1 MSTPSQ
7 IQALLRFLS
16 QDSKLPL
23 ALAIAKA
30 KELHKANLLTPEAI
44 LKEDIPSLQSILGE
58 EQVAKQVLNAARRV
72 AKKRA
77 HEGDG
82 TGSTVKKSKKSAL
95 TPEASSPFLL
105 ESALAIPLSSNMDEM
120 ASTVLITNRAPL
132 VLAFAVMVLKYTMP
146 EQPLSS
152 RLSLAQAVVSANS
165 RTKAV
170 SLGIEAGKSAEDDG
184 WAQGQ
189 PTVKVLGRDIPVLKR
204 WGYSWHEES
213 PSKKTAGGESKLE
226 VPEWESRET
235 TGLNPSG
242 EQPALWGLD
251 PEAMKRSNANTPGP
265 RQISSVLPIHRPEPA
280 REYLLKSF
288 TLQEPTDMNIGKAKK
303 KKKTSA
309 DSISEKEKCLAL
321 LLGAIDLVCQSW
333 ASVLSK
339 NEMDRRGWSWYAVVR
354 PDIDHGVGGWG
365 QKGAVQLS
373 KILDL
378 RRKG

>member
-30 KELHKANLLTPEAI
+30 KELQNANLLTPEDI
-44 LKEDIPSLQSILGE
+44 LKKDLASLHSILGE
-58 EQVAKQVLNAARRV
+58 EKVAKQVLNGARRV

-77 HEGDG
+77 YEADG
-82 TGSTVKKSKKSAL
+82 TGPPVKKTKKNSVNSE
-95 TPEASSPFLL
+95 TSSPSQL
-105 ESALAIPLSSNMDEM
+105 ESALALPLWSNTDEISS
-120 ASTVLITNRAPL
+120 AVLVTNRAPL
-132 VLAFAVMVLKYTMP
+132 VLAFAVMLLKYTMP

-165 RTKAV
+165 RSKAV
-170 SLGIEAGKSAEDDG
+170 SLGIEQGKSAEDEG

-189 PTVKVLGRDIPVLKR
+189 PTVKILGREIPVLKR
-204 WGYSWHEES
+204 WGYNWHEES
-213 PSKKTAGGESKLE
+213 PSDRAAGLDANVENLAKESSENASHK
-226 VPEWESRET
+226 S
-235 TGLNPSG
+235 SD

-251 PEAMKRSNANTPGP
+251 PEVMKRSNTNGPGP
-265 RQISSVLPIHRPEPA
+265 RLTSPVLPIHRPETA

-288 TLQEPTDMNIGKAKK
+288 TLQKQTESNIGKGKTKK
-303 KKKTSA
+303 ASS
-309 DSISEKEKCLAL
+309 DSVSEKEKSLAL
-321 LLGAIDLVCQSW
+321 LLGAIDLLCQSW

-339 NEMDRRGWSWYAVVR
+339 NEIDRRAWSWYVDVR
-354 PDIDHGVGGWG
+354 PDIQHGVGGWG
-365 QKGAVQLS
+365 QKGEVQLS
-373 KILDL
+373 KILNL